1 MTLKPKKT
9 QHKPKELIDSV
20 KGTLNKRNNNMIVVE
35 IYGYENKERTHYI
48 REFTDEESWERD
60 YMIRKLSGTWV
71 GHKIYRD
78 LSMREWA
85 QMTPEHR
92 MILTP
97 EQKFDKEA
105 FLKNKSD
112 SGITMKQVLE
122 ATDYVSGEQP
132 NFINTNDNKGATP
145 K

>member
-9 QHKPKELIDSV
+9 QQDSV

-48 REFTDEESWERD
+48 REFSDEESWERD

-85 QMTPEHR
+85 QMTPEQR

-105 FLKNKSD
+105 FLQNKSD

-122 ATDYVSGEQP
+122 ATDYASGAQP
-132 NFINTNDNKGATP
+132 DIINTNTNKGATP